1 MLAWSLSRHSAKN
14 RFFAAPVHLGPV
26 GQATSRTKGSRRQCA
41 WVWGT
46 KNLLHQTMIGGPTIF
61 DQLARTG
68 LLPTDLA
75 DEILAGKLPPTSEV
89 TLHLVIAAM
98 DAHAMTDGDPK
109 SSWTERRI
117 SRQNLGLTFLMAIAI

>member
-1 MLAWSLSRHSAKN
+1 MNSVL
-14 RFFAAPVHLGPV
+14 
-26 GQATSRTKGSRRQCA
+26 
-41 WVWGT
+41 
-46 KNLLHQTMIGGPTIF
+46 

-68 LLPTDLA
+68 LLPTDVA
-75 DEILAGKLPPTSEV
+75 GEILAGKLPPTSEV

-117 SRQNLGLTFLMAIAI
+117 SRQNLGLTFLLAIAIGGGSDKSQLA